1 MRIIVLHGSS
11 KRKARVRDCNLIS
24 NRGKSL
30 RLLSGTYP
38 AEILKIKRF
47 GLKTKKSNRINY
59 RFNLCSQVSNKRF
72 SSDGLISRNFWI
84 GFGFWINT

>member
-1 MRIIVLHGSS
+1 MIVLHGSS

-47 GLKTKKSNRINY
+47 GLKTKKAIE
-59 RFNLCSQVSNKRF
+59 LTIA
-72 SSDGLISRNFWI
+72 LICVHRLATK
-84 GFGFWINT
+84 GFLRMD